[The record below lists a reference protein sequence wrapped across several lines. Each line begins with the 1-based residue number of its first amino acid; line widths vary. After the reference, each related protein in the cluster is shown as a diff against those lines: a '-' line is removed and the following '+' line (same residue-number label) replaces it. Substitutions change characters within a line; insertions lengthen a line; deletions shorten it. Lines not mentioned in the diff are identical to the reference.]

1 MPNHVHNILSF
12 KGDQSEISRLLSL
25 IQYDDEEEENNG
37 IGTID
42 FNKVIPMPKELHETP
57 ESSTKSDGMAL
68 VLHFSNPKNKKSYE
82 GINKMSPSDFEYYVS
97 MYKNE
102 NKFRTVKT
110 TLSDKEVQRMTQYTS
125 IDELISLG
133 VKALGNMKKYGAT
146 CWYPWAIKNWGTK
159 WNSYD
164 NWYDGKS
171 IITFNTAWSAP
182 HSVIEKIAEMF
193 PSVEIIH
200 RWADEDIGS
209 NCGKFTYKDGK
220 CVKGFTD
227 KTMSE
232 DEAAMYAEAIWDTD
246 VDFHKVDEAE

>member
-25 IQYDDEEEENNG
+25 IQCDDEEEENNG

-68 VLHFSNPKNKKSYE
+68 VLHFSNPENKKFQE
-82 GINKMSPSDFEYYVS
+82 GIDKMSSSDFEYYVS
-97 MYKNE
+97 MYESE
-102 NKFRTVKT
+102 NMFRTVKT
-110 TLSDKEVQRMTQYTS
+110 TLSDEEVQRMTQYTS

-133 VKALGNMKKYGAT
+133 VKALGNLKKYGAT
-146 CWYPWAIKNWGTK
+146 SWYHWACENWGTK

-164 NWYDGKS
+164 NYSDGN
-171 IITFNTAWSAP
+171 IIAFNTAWSAP
-182 HSVIEKIAEMF
+182 HPVIERIAEMF

-209 NCGKFTYKDGK
+209 NCGKITYKDGK
-220 CVKGFTD
+220 FVKGFTD

-232 DEAAMYAEAIWDTD
+232 DDAVVYAEAVWGYTD
-246 VDFHKVDEAE
+246 VDFHIVDEEE